1 MDYKERPGVGIAGRP
16 HIIPG
21 MYLQGDEVFKN
32 SKIQKDTSTNSSSS
46 GTAVLHNTRMLVLA
60 APIYMNTRMVVLAA
74 PMLHGGI
81 LLYESTRL

>member
-32 SKIQKDTSTNSSSS
+32 SKIQKDTSTS